1 MNLRIVIIIFR
12 KEILDMLRDKRTL
25 IAMLG
30 LPLILYPA
38 LFIVGA
44 QLALMQQ
51 DKVAGARSLVAVAGA
66 HKDILEGWLLKTP
79 KMGVAISDDP
89 ELDLAEG
96 RLQAIVSLES
106 DPAKTLELGKT
117 ANILI
122 RYDATDTSSQEAV
135 KRIMEALDAREKEML
150 KSRLELIG
158 IPGDFVNPYD
168 IERRN
173 VASGAKYTGTVLGML
188 MPLIM
193 IVMLGVGAFYPAINL
208 TAGEKERGTFET
220 LLSTPISSFDILG
233 GKFLAVFVLAMLT
246 GLTNLASMVGTF
258 AFQLSQMQDSAS
270 VSEIHIPAYSV
281 LVIVLALIPLAFFI
295 SAVMMSIAV
304 YAKSFQEA
312 QSLLTPFLLILL
324 FPAAL
329 AAIPGFHLSVTMQ
342 LVPIANFALL
352 FKDLVTQKV
361 SAHPIV
367 MVLLST
373 TVYACLA
380 LYMAARIFRREDV
393 VLSHDHGLSLTL
405 RRSQFIKR
413 DVPTPGTALFIF
425 TLCLLLL
432 FYAGTYVQGK
442 YALWG
447 LVITQYGIFLFP
459 TVLVLWYLRVN
470 LRSAL
475 SLRLP
480 QRSGFFGGLVIALG
494 WAVMSLQLS
503 VWQQRILPFPEE
515 LAKEMERLTGLG
527 DQPVWVLLLVLALSP
542 AICEETLFRGAV
554 LSGLRK
560 YLPWWA
566 LLLAVGVAFGV
577 AHISIHRMFL
587 TGLSGVML
595 TYVVWRTGSI
605 YPGILAHFVINSTA
619 VLLQN
624 KQVEAR
630 MPEELRLF
638 LDAALKQEQGF
649 PWWVL
654 VGAAMVFAIGIVLTE
669 RSRPKASSTS
679 PA

>member
-1 MNLRIVIIIFR
+1 MNLRIVFIIFR

-30 LPLILYPA
+30 LPLILYPT

-44 QLALMQQ
+44 QLAMMQAN
-51 DKVAGARSLVAVAGA
+51 KVAESRSLVAVAGA
-66 HKDILEGWLLKTP
+66 HKDILEGWLLKAP

-106 DPAKTLELGKT
+106 DPAQTLELGKT
-117 ANILI
+117 ASILI
-122 RYDATDTSSQEAV
+122 RYDATDTASQEAV
-135 KRIMEALDAREKEML
+135 KRIMETLDAREKDML
-150 KSRLELIG
+150 KARLEIIG

-168 IERRN
+168 VERRN
-173 VASGAKYTGTVLGML
+173 VASGAKYTGTILGML

-193 IVMLGVGAFYPAINL
+193 IVMLGVGAFYPAIDL

-258 AFQLSQMQDSAS
+258 AFQLSQLQSEAS

-281 LVIVLALIPLAFFI
+281 VVIVLALIPLAFFI
-295 SAVMMSIAV
+295 SAIMMSIAV

-361 SAHPIV
+361 SAQPIV

-380 LYMAARIFRREDV
+380 LYVAARIFRREDV
-393 VLSHDHGLSLTL
+393 VLSQEHGLPLTL
-405 RRSQFIKR
+405 RRSQFVKK

-442 YALWG
+442 YAMWG

-459 TVLVLWYLRVN
+459 TVFVLWFLRVR
-470 LRSAL
+470 LRTAL
-475 SLRLP
+475 SLRVP
-480 QRSGFFGGLVIALG
+480 SGGGFLGGAIIAAG
-494 WAVMSLQLS
+494 WVVLLLQINA
-503 VWQQRILPFPEE
+503 WQQQILPLPEE
-515 LAKEMERLTGLG
+515 LAKEMARLAGLQN
-527 DQPVWVLLLVLALSP
+527 QPAWVLLLVLALSP

-566 LLLAVGVAFGV
+566 LLLGVGAAFGV
-577 AHISIHRMFL
+577 AHISIHRMVA
-587 TGLSGVML
+587 TGMSGVVL
-595 TYVVWRTGSI
+595 TYIVWRTGSI
-605 YPGILAHFVINSTA
+605 YPGMLAHFLINSTA
-619 VLLQN
+619 ILLDDKYVPAQW
-624 KQVEAR
+624 Q
-630 MPEELRLF
+630 PT
-638 LDAALKQEQGF
+638 LDAYEKGQGL
-649 PWWVL
+649 PWWL
-654 VGAAMVFAIGIVLTE
+654 LAAAAVVFALGIALIEKT
-669 RSRPKASSTS
+669 RPKVMATNMK
-679 PA
+679 